1 VIRGA
6 GSTSTGRHF
15 TLATPNP
22 APGSPDCA
30 VGVVRGVMQM
40 ADDPKKRRDNRP
52 DEEIPF
58 EEKGTDIVY
67 SPVPPTLGNEGR
79 EKSRPPGAPETLT
92 PREEH
97 EISKKGEERI
107 ARQQA
112 KK

>member
-1 VIRGA
+1 
-6 GSTSTGRHF
+6 
-15 TLATPNP
+15 
-22 APGSPDCA
+22 
-30 VGVVRGVMQM
+30 MQM

-107 ARQQA
+107 ARQPVEDDE
-112 KK
+112 

>member
-1 VIRGA
+1 MKRFR
-6 GSTSTGRHF
+6 SRRRGRHR
-15 TLATPNP
+15 LQ
-22 APGSPDCA
+22 PG
-30 VGVVRGVMQM
+30 
-40 ADDPKKRRDNRP
+40 
-52 DEEIPF
+52 
-58 EEKGTDIVY
+58 
-67 SPVPPTLGNEGR
+67 PPTLGNEGR